1 MCSFP
6 YPPLLYVN
14 LVSNL
19 IISCI
24 LLLFSSILVY
34 TVVDF
39 VNPRLSSKN

>member
-19 IISCI
+19 SCI
-24 LLLFSSILVY
+24 LLRFSSILVY

-39 VNPRLSSKN
+39 VNSRLSSKN

>member
-6 YPPLLYVN
+6 YPSLLYVN

-19 IISCI
+19 SCI

-39 VNPRLSSKN
+39 VNSRLSSKN